1 MADLNQDGIRVQVLI
16 EEQTELGKF
25 SDALYIPLAQFQ
37 SLSQDDLDAMK
48 KARADAWVQTVKDMS
63 AQITPD
69 PTPEELQTVKNTLT
83 EQLAAVESQ
92 LADVSDVS
100 EEVDSVQAEQII

>member
-1 MADLNQDGIRVQVLI
+1 MADLNQDGIRVQILI

-25 SDALYIPLAQFQ
+25 SDAIYLPLAQYQ
-37 SLSQDDLDAMK
+37 ALSQDDLDAMK

-69 PTPEELQTVKNTLT
+69 PTPEELQTVKNALT
-83 EQLAAVESQ
+83 EQLAAVELQ
-92 LADVSDVS
+92 LSDVS